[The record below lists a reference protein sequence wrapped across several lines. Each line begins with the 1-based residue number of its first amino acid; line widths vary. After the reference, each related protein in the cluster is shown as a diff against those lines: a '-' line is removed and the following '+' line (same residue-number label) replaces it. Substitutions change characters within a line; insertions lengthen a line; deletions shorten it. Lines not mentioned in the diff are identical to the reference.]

1 MTIKTSDR
9 PGFSRDDSRH
19 RLGAIA
25 ANLDRI
31 NTFAGQAYDP
41 KIVRG
46 VIDETRY
53 FVEWTAGNVVPED
66 AEQLVALQRLVV
78 KWLRDWEAI
87 QYDHTRRSEIA
98 PIAASWSERLLAM
111 SGLADEAGHVKT
123 QPLVIPPGHKFAII
137 ALGGNVWHRIETV
150 CTNVGSFTRVPPV
163 SLDDFWKTKLGEL
176 RHDRF
181 MDPDLCLVVTRP
193 SKSPGVLNR
202 EDAEVARECR
212 LLRVGLAITTQ
223 YFKNAD
229 GIGGV
234 AVSGA
239 HERHGC
245 TVRSCGTVGPL
256 PPFPETKSVQ
266 LTEPDML
273 RAGVFAEALNALD
286 TSSRLAR
293 AVGCFMSGMEA
304 WSAAQR
310 VHQFVR
316 CVDGIIQPRKSNSRK
331 DFVSA
336 VGSVLAGGQES
347 VLEEIY
353 EIRSAEE
360 HLRDPREEVDGPT
373 IAERQATLS
382 TRAFQAEVIA
392 RHLLSRVLEVP
403 ELRRVHAVESDAEK
417 YWRGSN
423 RNVWEMPLD
432 LGAIAVR

>member
-1 MTIKTSDR
+1 MTISASVRTR
-9 PGFSRDDSRH
+9 FLRDDVRH

-25 ANLDRI
+25 ANLARVEA
-31 NTFAGQAYDP
+31 FAQQTYSP
-41 KIVRG
+41 EIVRS
-46 VIDETRY
+46 VMDETRH
-53 FVEWTAGNVVPED
+53 FIEWTAKNVIEEE
-66 AEQLVALQRLVV
+66 AEQLVDLQRLVV
-78 KWLRDWEAI
+78 KWLRDWKDI
-87 QYDHTRRSEIA
+87 QYDQTRRLQVA
-98 PIAASWSERLLAM
+98 DTARGWSERLLVM
-111 SGLADEAGHVKT
+111 SGLADADRVTKGETLA
-123 QPLVIPPGHKFAII
+123 IPPEHKFAII

-150 CTNVGSFTRVPPV
+150 CTNVGFFTRVPPV

-193 SKSPGVLNR
+193 SKNPGVLNR
-202 EDAEVARECR
+202 EDAEVARGCGF
-212 LLRVGLAITTQ
+212 LRMGLAIATQ
-223 YFKNAD
+223 DFKNAD

-239 HERHGC
+239 HDRYGL

-286 TSSRLAR
+286 TSSRLSR

-304 WSAAQR
+304 RSAASR
-310 VHQFVR
+310 LHQFVR

-347 VLEEIY
+347 VLVEIY

-360 HLRDPREEVDGPT
+360 HLRDPLEEVNGPT
-373 IAERQATLS
+373 IVERQATLS
-382 TRAFQAEVIA
+382 VRAFEAEVIA
-392 RHLLSRVLEVP
+392 RHLLSRILEVP

-417 YWRGSN
+417 YWRSSD
-423 RNVWEMPLD
+423 RTVWGMPLD
-432 LGAIAVR
+432 LGSVAVR